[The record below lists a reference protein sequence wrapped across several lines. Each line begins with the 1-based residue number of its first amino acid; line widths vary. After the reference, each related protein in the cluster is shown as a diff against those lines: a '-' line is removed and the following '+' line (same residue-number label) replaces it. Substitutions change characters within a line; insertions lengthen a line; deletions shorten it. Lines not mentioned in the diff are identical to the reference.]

1 MSANV
6 PPDPRARFSGRV
18 DAYVRSR
25 PGYPDTLVPLLERE
39 AGLRR
44 SHTVADVGSGTGL
57 LTRVFLDNGNE
68 VYAVE
73 PNAKMRAAAET
84 ALSGSPFFRSVD
96 GSAEATTLPAES
108 VDLVAAGQAF
118 HWFDREAARAEF
130 ARILRPPRTVA
141 LIWNDRRTAGSAFSE
156 GYEALLRRHGTDYGA
171 VDHKNLGPDAFE
183 SFFRPGPWRRF
194 TLPNRQRFD
203 EEGLRARLLSSSYT
217 PPPEDPRHAP
227 MLDDLARLF
236 RETSEDGA
244 VTMEYDTT
252 VYLGTVEEP
261 LGRESLA

>member
-1 MSANV
+1 MTGGAGT
-6 PPDPRARFSGRV
+6 DPRKRFSDRV

-25 PGYPDTLVPLLERE
+25 PGYPEDLIAILERE
-39 AGLRR
+39 AGLRP

-57 LTRVFLDNGNE
+57 LTRVFLDYGSE

-73 PNAKMRAAAET
+73 PNEKMRAAAE
-84 ALSGSPFFRSVD
+84 AAFEAIPLFRSVD
-96 GSAEATTLPAES
+96 GTAEATTLPAES
-108 VDLVAAGQAF
+108 IDRVAAGQAF

-141 LIWNDRRTAGSAFSE
+141 LVWNDRRTRGSAFSE

-171 VDHKNLGPDAFE
+171 VDHKNLGSEVFE
-183 SFFRPGPWRRF
+183 SFFRPGPWKRF

-203 EEGLRARLLSSSYT
+203 EAGLRARLLSSSYT
-217 PPPEDPRHAP
+217 PGPGDPRHAP

-236 RETSEDGA
+236 RETSSAGA
-244 VTMEYDTT
+244 VTMEYETM
-252 VYLGTVEEP
+252 VYV
-261 LGRESLA
+261 GRVSSD